1 MRRIIGTGVGLMA
14 LTASPVFAQSA
25 APSAPAAPGQA
36 DAPTT
41 VVINAKSPTVV
52 HKIDRTV
59 YDLRDNPQATTGNV
73 SDILGTLPSVN
84 VDSSGNVSV
93 RGGSVQVLIDGK
105 PSPALRGNNLAATLE
120 SMPANTVARVEVV
133 TNPGAEFRTNAA
145 TVINIIT
152 KKTNGQAPTGDLI
165 LNAGPGGRYNGTL
178 SGSVGVGKWVFT
190 GSYNFRQ
197 DTRDNL
203 INDDRVT
210 YANGVATS
218 HMMERMPLA
227 VHFGHTTVDLGATY
241 NFDEN
246 DSLSVSDEEA
256 IRHRPRHDQNHIDYV
271 DPSDPADLLSE
282 TQTDTDARQFYNDN
296 AFNTTYKHKGARD
309 GETLTLQWRHEEDDN
324 LSDTRYFETFDVP
337 VEPEEAYR
345 RRRSERELNDDING
359 DYVLPLGQD
368 IQFKTGFDVETDR
381 DQSENYASNIDAA
394 TGAETLDPTPGLN
407 NRFLAAQTLSAA
419 YVDYEHPLGTWLVE
433 GGLRVENMLTRLTQA
448 RADGYSESSDV
459 EWSPSLF
466 ISRDLTSSSKIKFTY
481 SRRIDRP
488 DISQL
493 DPLPF
498 IPDPEDIVYGNPN
511 LKPGQTDSLEAG
523 YTYTTKPVT
532 FSATGYV
539 RQLHN
544 TIVDYSYYASG
555 NDAVLISTQENAGH
569 GSTAGAD
576 LSLDWHPTSQIGLS
590 LSSDIFHAAQT
601 APVDGAMVEHEIVT
615 QQSKATVTW
624 SPTTADS
631 LQLQG
636 QLTGRTLDGEG
647 TEQGVSQVNLSYSR
661 KMSTRLKLVVNVNDL
676 FKSARFNSVTRT
688 QQFSD
693 VNEVSIP
700 GQIFYIGLAY
710 KLGAVAGH

>member
-1 MRRIIGTGVGLMA
+1 M
-14 LTASPVFAQSA
+14 
-25 APSAPAAPGQA
+25 
-36 DAPTT
+36 
-41 VVINAKSPTVV
+41 
-52 HKIDRTV
+52 
-59 YDLRDNPQATTGNV
+59 
-73 SDILGTLPSVN
+73 
-84 VDSSGNVSV
+84 
-93 RGGSVQVLIDGK
+93 
-105 PSPALRGNNLAATLE
+105 
-120 SMPANTVARVEVV
+120 
-133 TNPGAEFRTNAA
+133 
-145 TVINIIT
+145 
-152 KKTNGQAPTGDLI
+152 
-165 LNAGPGGRYNGTL
+165 LN
-178 SGSVGVGKWVFT
+178 
-190 GSYNFRQ
+190 
-197 DTRDNL
+197 
-203 INDDRVT
+203 
-210 YANGVATS
+210 
-218 HMMERMPLA
+218 
-227 VHFGHTTVDLGATY
+227 
-241 NFDEN
+241 
-246 DSLSVSDEEA
+246 
-256 IRHRPRHDQNHIDYV
+256 
-271 DPSDPADLLSE
+271 E

-296 AFNTTYKHKGARD
+296 AFNTTYKHKGVRD

-324 LSDTRYFETFDVP
+324 LSDTRYFEAFDVP

-394 TGAETLDPTPGLN
+394 TGAETLDPTPDLN

-466 ISRDLTSSSKIKFTY
+466 ISRDLTPKSKIKFTY
-481 SRRIDRP
+481 SHRIDRP

-555 NDAVLISTQENAGH
+555 NDTVLISTQENAGH

-576 LSLDWHPTSQIGLS
+576 LSLDWHPTSKIGLS

-688 QQFSD
+688 RQFSD

-700 GQIFYIGLAY
+700 GRIFYVGLAY